1 MSESSEKAKWTMF
14 LITPDGE
21 EIEISADVKIVG
33 LVMPLD
39 IFDLITAVLIFS
51 ELDE

>member
-1 MSESSEKAKWTMF
+1 MSERSEKWTMF

-21 EIEISADVKIVG
+21 EIEIGTDTWGWEFVRT
-33 LVMPLD
+33 LD